1 MINVTATITAK
12 RDKVDDVLNALKF
25 VKSETEKEV
34 GCYEYKIHQLAD
46 DATQIFFYERWES
59 LEHLNKHAV
68 SKHFTDFAAQA
79 DALLDKSFEIKIY
92 KEVL

>member
-46 DATQIFFYERWES
+46 DATQIFFY
-59 LEHLNKHAV
+59 
-68 SKHFTDFAAQA
+68 
-79 DALLDKSFEIKIY
+79 
-92 KEVL
+92 